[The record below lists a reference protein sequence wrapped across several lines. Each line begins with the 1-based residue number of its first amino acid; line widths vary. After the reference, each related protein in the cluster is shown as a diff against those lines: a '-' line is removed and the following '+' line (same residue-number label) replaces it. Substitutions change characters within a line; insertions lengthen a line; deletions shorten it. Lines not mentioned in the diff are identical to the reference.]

1 MALCPCN
8 QRGEITANRI
18 GEIQCNTESE
28 AQHIARTCLGSL
40 TLVRSQVDAN
50 GIRCESRLIDP
61 EAILKAKQLPLKL
74 QTGVLLTTD
83 GAIRYEMTNA
93 ALLEVQLDATHLRIQ
108 KVIENVVCE
117 IQFIKISGRFQ
128 CIGGATLFLH
138 SETDGDP
145 TTATLECAK
154 ASFINRPARNPIF
167 LESENPTRPKPEL
180 FR

>member
-108 KVIENVVCE
+108 KVIENVGHGMTMLRLMGYATCWGRDAE
-117 IQFIKISGRFQ
+117 I
-128 CIGGATLFLH
+128 
-138 SETDGDP
+138 
-145 TTATLECAK
+145 
-154 ASFINRPARNPIF
+154 
-167 LESENPTRPKPEL
+167 
-180 FR
+180 